1 MQSHQYPSGSPPPQ
15 TQHQTSHDPRY
26 RTHQNVHDP
35 RYPPPNQQHLFDAY
49 LSQDLP
55 YEEVQGLYSTYN
67 IQPVDLNY
75 HQDSL
80 QYGDTPRYADTARY
94 GDTLRD
100 ADMEHDLARDGLG
113 HQDPQLLQ
121 NQPHTPR
128 YADME
133 RGLARDGLGHQDP
146 QLLQNQ
152 PHTPRY
158 ADMERGLA
166 RDGLGHQGPQLSQN
180 QPHQPSPLLA
190 NINRHN
196 TRASQNSQ
204 NIHVLKLA
212 PLTSVPIVPNPAHST
227 ARTHSMGSTASH
239 IHETPVTSADLSRL
253 PATQRESDRSNATS
267 IHETQDTSS
276 RSSGVPDSRSIVPG
290 DVRRAPDPIP
300 ARSPSPAIS
309 LINPSPTPAAT
320 TKLTPADVMEDFKKK
335 TLSELRDLQHTHIR
349 YKKLNLAIKI
359 EAQNLF
365 FDYQRKQHLL
375 SLKYSR
381 PFKLL
386 TKYLGQRRTQ
396 QKQSNWHSFQKT
408 NPAAK
413 EALKNTN
420 NNIGQRNKDV
430 SKLYKQ
436 HAGTQAALPPQ
447 ANPNA
452 DKVNDPNAEERERFG
467 KIFKSDLTLRNE
479 VKKWGQGVQLKLK
492 ELSDSFGVE
501 GFLVLATQDHR
512 KPLFFQGGS
521 FLGDDYLRALLEDGN
536 PMRKFAMWTAGSKA
550 TSKKRKSSAL
560 AASGSN
566 ETAENVD
573 DHPSKKKTK
582 YTVGAFEN
590 RDFCQE
596 AAQSKNSLVDKRSR
610 WPGTETV
617 LRLARIDHK
626 LVVHS
631 NPVGLSVEHL
641 VDVPVKKMSIEDTWL
656 VLRGL
661 KNKWI
666 ELVEHKFDSLP
677 KSVAVRKRN
686 MAAGTTAIT
695 REEDDT
701 ECQPM

>member
-1 MQSHQYPSGSPPPQ
+1 
-15 TQHQTSHDPRY
+15 
-26 RTHQNVHDP
+26 
-35 RYPPPNQQHLFDAY
+35 
-49 LSQDLP
+49 
-55 YEEVQGLYSTYN
+55 
-67 IQPVDLNY
+67 
-75 HQDSL
+75 
-80 QYGDTPRYADTARY
+80 
-94 GDTLRD
+94 
-100 ADMEHDLARDGLG
+100 
-113 HQDPQLLQ
+113 
-121 NQPHTPR
+121 
-128 YADME
+128 
-133 RGLARDGLGHQDP
+133 
-146 QLLQNQ
+146 
-152 PHTPRY
+152 
-158 ADMERGLA
+158 
-166 RDGLGHQGPQLSQN
+166 
-180 QPHQPSPLLA
+180 
-190 NINRHN
+190 
-196 TRASQNSQ
+196 
-204 NIHVLKLA
+204 
-212 PLTSVPIVPNPAHST
+212 
-227 ARTHSMGSTASH
+227 MGSTASH

-386 TKYLGQRRTQ
+386 TKYLGQRRTR

-479 VKKWGQGVQLKLK
+479 VKKWGQGVQLK
-492 ELSDSFGVE
+492 
-501 GFLVLATQDHR
+501 DHR

-590 RDFCQE
+590 RDVCQE

-686 MAAGTTAIT
+686 VAAGTTAIT

-701 ECQPM
+701 EDEEDEDDEDEEDEDEEDDDDEDDDDDDDDED